1 MANEINLLYIIPLC
15 LAGFALWVG
24 FYLYITLTV
33 IRHDPREV
41 EFRKKSGKKLGL
53 LPDELFHEIKKEKK
67 ND

>member
-24 FYLYITLTV
+24 FYVYITLTV
-33 IRHDPREV
+33 IRHDPREI
-41 EFRKKSGKKLGL
+41 EFRKKSGKDLGL
-53 LPDELFHEIKKEKK
+53 LPEKLFKRKKEGKE